1 MSALNAKPSSSLN
14 GIKYISRSILAI
26 LELQNV
32 RNAEEKDFVR
42 EKISGIFLS
51 THLKKFRKHQLSEF
65 FIQANEGGL
74 ACIQCVPRIACNY
87 DGVAYGITRCA
98 CISLRTYDIHAFA

>member
-32 RNAEEKDFVR
+32 RNAEEKGFAR
-42 EKISGIFLS
+42 EKINGIFFVSTPCKRFLGKRAEINLRFPLS
-51 THLKKFRKHQLSEF
+51 AGAEKNFSLFSLFLSYSPPR
-65 FIQANEGGL
+65 
-74 ACIQCVPRIACNY
+74 ACLY
-87 DGVAYGITRCA
+87 K
-98 CISLRTYDIHAFA
+98 

>member
-32 RNAEEKDFVR
+32 RNAEEKGFAR
-42 EKISGIFLS
+42 EKINGIFFVNTSQKILKASLS
-51 THLKKFRKHQLSEF
+51 GFFHLCPQ
-65 FIQANEGGL
+65 
-74 ACIQCVPRIACNY
+74 
-87 DGVAYGITRCA
+87 DTT
-98 CISLRTYDIHAFA
+98 SLLR

>member
-32 RNAEEKDFVR
+32 RNAEEKGFAR
-42 EKISGIFLS
+42 EKINGIFFVNAPQESIPNGML
-51 THLKKFRKHQLSEF
+51 FRFLGVTMDLTELFACENSR
-65 FIQANEGGL
+65 L
-74 ACIQCVPRIACNY
+74 A
-87 DGVAYGITRCA
+87 GVLLHNHIDCS
-98 CISLRTYDIHAFA
+98 SLL

>member
-32 RNAEEKDFVR
+32 RNAEEKGFAR
-42 EKISGIFLS
+42 EKINGIFFVN
-51 THLKKFRKHQLSEF
+51 TTQ
-65 FIQANEGGL
+65 
-74 ACIQCVPRIACNY
+74 
-87 DGVAYGITRCA
+87 
-98 CISLRTYDIHAFA
+98 